1 MFQKQPELMP
11 PLWLWIFL
19 SLTAITILAMSYVYG
34 VREKDND
41 FYSRRSYVE
50 ERLQTAGNKPVV
62 LLLGTS
68 LMQCD
73 LDSTA
78 GLEMAVQKL
87 SGVKPLI
94 IKVWKIAADL
104 DAIIDNMPILEKA
117 HPALLIVESNML
129 CYMPYKGNVL
139 NRTLFSFSDFLR
151 SRPLHEN
158 YLPDNRY
165 DHIYNLKEGEIK
177 KLRNGIVDTTKI
189 AGFRKLAYQLH
200 KQGTTVIMINFPLQ
214 DVYEKRKWVSS
225 DTTSFNR
232 NLQYL
237 KQNIPFHFYQPDFYL
252 DSNFYLDGAHM
263 NKKGSA
269 VFSNWLCDVLSKELQ
284 QL

>member
-1 MFQKQPELMP
+1 MYQKQPELMP

-19 SLTAITILAMSYVYG
+19 SLTAITILALSYVYG

-41 FYSRRSYVE
+41 FYSRRSYIE
-50 ERLQTAGNKPVV
+50 ERLQTAANKPVV

-68 LMQCD
+68 LMHCD
-73 LDSTA
+73 LDSTT

-94 IKVWKIAADL
+94 IKVWKIGSDL
-104 DAIIDNMPILEKA
+104 HTMLNNMPDLEKI
-117 HPALLIVESNML
+117 HPSLLANML

-151 SRPLHEN
+151 FRPLHEN
-158 YLPDNRY
+158 YLPDQRY
-165 DHIYNLKEGEIK
+165 DQIYNLKEGGIK

-189 AGFRKLAYQLH
+189 AEFRKLAYQLH

>member
-1 MFQKQPELMP
+1 MYQKQPELMP

-19 SLTAITILAMSYVYG
+19 SLTAITILALSYVYG

-68 LMQCD
+68 LMHCD

-87 SGVKPLI
+87 SGVKPLL
-94 IKVWKIAADL
+94 IKVWKIATDL

-117 HPALLIVESNML
+117 HPTLLVVEGNML
-129 CYMPYKGNVL
+129 GYLPNKENVL
-139 NRTLFSFSDFLR
+139 NRTLLSFSDFLR
-151 SRPLHEN
+151 SRPLRED
-158 YLPDNRY
+158 YLPDKRN
-165 DHIYNLKEGEIK
+165 DDIYNFKEGGVNK
-177 KLRNGIVDTTKI
+177 MRNGIIDTSKI
-189 AGFRKLAYQLH
+189 AGFRKLAYKLH
-200 KQGTTVIMINFPLQ
+200 NQGTHILVINFPIQ
-214 DVYEKRKWVSS
+214 DRFEKIKWSSS
-225 DTTSFNR
+225 DTTLLKCNF
-232 NLQYL
+232 QYL
-237 KQNIPFHFYQPDFYL
+237 KNQVPFHFYQPDFYL
-252 DSNFYLDGAHM
+252 DSSYYLDGAHM